1 MKRKRY
7 YSLLFPLVV
16 ILLLSGCRSAKGP
29 GFQPLESRP
38 PDKAVI
44 YIYRPLISRLRASDY
59 HSPYLFVDNKKI
71 VPMKVGR
78 YTWLYAEPGTHVFE
92 IKATTFFR
100 HTAVKTLERIS
111 LEVEAGKEYYLGF
124 EQNLETLNPV
134 LTPWLSLI
142 IVTDNPDNKD
152 PLPTYRLFWSVPQEI
167 AVRQL
172 RKTVYLGLDPD

>member
-1 MKRKRY
+1 MKSQRCC
-7 YSLLFPLVV
+7 SLFFPLVA
-16 ILLLSGCRSAKGP
+16 ILLFSGCRLAKVP
-29 GFQPLESRP
+29 EFQPLESRP

-44 YIYRPLISRLRASDY
+44 YIYRPLISRFRASDY
-59 HSPYLFVDNKKI
+59 HLPYLFVDNKKI

-100 HTAVKTLERIS
+100 HTAMKTLEHLS
-111 LEVEAGKEYYLGF
+111 LAVEAGKEYYLGF
-124 EQNLETLNPV
+124 EQNLESLSPV

-142 IVTDNPDNKD
+142 TVTDNPDNGD
-152 PLPTYRLFWSVPQEI
+152 PLPTYRVFWSVPKEI